1 MLLQKKSENLWIY
14 LFIHTALMH
23 LMFPKIW
30 PPAPD
35 LLKLTLATS
44 SRLMEANIS
53 HHSVPLLYCVYKFF
67 KQPLLQ
73 ENMNKC

>member
-1 MLLQKKSENLWIY
+1 
-14 LFIHTALMH
+14 MH